1 MGRGGSGLTRGLLAW
16 LVVVITLGAP
26 SATRAETSRDDATEA
41 PQRSLA
47 FVEHTTAIAYQKTHP
62 DEKLQGWRRRVPRT
76 EVIRI
81 RSSKDGA
88 TQRAIFYDSGS
99 QEPRPLLVALHS
111 WSASYLQNLDIPFA
125 ELAIA
130 NDWVFVHPDFRGPNL
145 RPQAT
150 ASELAIADVMDAVA
164 EAKRRARV
172 DESRIYAVGYSG
184 GAMKALVLAARHPE
198 VWAGVVAWGA
208 IHDIVDWYHHAH
220 DRSKEYRREIAASC
234 GGPPRAGTAAEQE
247 CRRRSPATT
256 LANAA
261 GLTPILI
268 AHGVADTTVP
278 VSHALAAYNAL
289 ADEPDRFSAADI
301 EALARSRQ
309 VPPGLQPGEK
319 DGEKAEAELA
329 GGEHF
334 ASAQAPV
341 RLVRRSAAAT
351 LVLYEGGHDM
361 VYNAG
366 FAWLATQR
374 RANGTRSAA
383 EAGSSPYRRPAD
395 R

>member
-1 MGRGGSGLTRGLLAW
+1 MLLAC
-16 LVVVITLGAP
+16 LVVVAALG
-26 SATRAETSRDDATEA
+26 TRGAFAEDAAKDARDGAE
-41 PQRSLA
+41 PPLA
-47 FVEHTTAIAYQKTHP
+47 FVEHTTAIAYQKQHP
-62 DEKLQGWRRRVPRT
+62 DEKLRAWRKRVPRA

-88 TQRAIFYDSGS
+88 AQRAIFYDSGS

-130 NDWVFVHPDFRGPNL
+130 NDWVFVHPDFRGPNR

-172 DESRIYAVGYSG
+172 DETRIYVVGYSG
-184 GAMKALVLAARHPE
+184 GAMKALVLAARYPE

-208 IHDIVDWYHHAH
+208 IYDIVNWYHHTH
-220 DRSKEYRREIAASC
+220 DRSTDYRREIAASC
-234 GGPPRAGTAAEQE
+234 GGPPRKGTAAERD
-247 CRRRSPATT
+247 CRARSPAAT
-256 LANAA
+256 LANVADR
-261 GLTPILI
+261 TPILI
-268 AHGVADTTVP
+268 AHGIADTTVP

-289 ADEPDRFSAADI
+289 ADAADRFSAADVDAI
-301 EALARSRQ
+301 ARTRQ
-309 VPPGLQPGEK
+309 VPSGLPGSEGQPH
-319 DGEKAEAELA
+319 AELT
-329 GGEHF
+329 GGQHF
-334 ASAQAPV
+334 QTAHAPV
-341 RLVRRSAAAT
+341 RLLRRSGAAT

-366 FAWLATQR
+366 FAWLAAQR
-374 RANGTRSAA
+374 RASRTKSA
-383 EAGSSPYRRPAD
+383 EAVPQPGSPASTASPASRPDTD